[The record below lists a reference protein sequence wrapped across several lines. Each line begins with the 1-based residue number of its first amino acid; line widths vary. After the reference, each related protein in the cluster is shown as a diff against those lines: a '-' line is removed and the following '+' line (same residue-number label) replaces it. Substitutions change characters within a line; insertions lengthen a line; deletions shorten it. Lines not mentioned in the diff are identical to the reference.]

1 MAPERKE
8 IIRCFCEQCS
18 WVKTVYNEYC
28 FLYESGELRIELLN
42 KISSNFF
49 YRLQEILIEYLMLN
63 ICKLTDSAN
72 CKKKNNLTVEYV
84 LKQIEPEVQENLQL
98 KELSKNIHLFRDR
111 IRDAR
116 HKLIAHLD
124 VSATL
129 SDKRLGEF
137 PEGEDKQFWEYMQ
150 EFVDKIHRYHF
161 DGEPFPLDLSP
172 ASSANDLLWALKKA
186 AYFAQCFDN
195 VYDAHLFDEEK
206 QFRYRDA

>member
-28 FLYESGELRIELLN
+28 FLYESGELRRELLN
-42 KISSNFF
+42 KISSHFF
-49 YRLQEILIEYLMLN
+49 RRLQEILIEYLILN

-72 CKKKNNLTVEYV
+72 CGKENNLTVEYV
-84 LKQIEPEVQENLQL
+84 LKQIEPEVQEKLQL
-98 KELSKNIHLFRDR
+98 KELSKNIHLFRGR
-111 IRDAR
+111 IKDAR
-116 HKLIAHLD
+116 HKLVAHLD
-124 VSATL
+124 VNTTL

-137 PEGEDKQFWEYMQ
+137 PEGEDKQFWKYVQ

-161 DGEPFPLDLSP
+161 EGEPFPLDLSP
-172 ASSANDLLWALKKA
+172 AYSAKDLLWALKKTVFFDQ
-186 AYFAQCFDN
+186 YFDN
-195 VYDAHLFDEEK
+195 VYHAHLFEEK